1 MENSSSTFHT
11 TKQAEVRLFA
21 IRAARRGRRITD
33 RSNRPLATCGSL
45 CHQPATCWQRG
56 HEETA
61 HISLEMTDSHAA
73 NRIITEVSPPK
84 AG

>member
-33 RSNRPLATCGSL
+33 RSNRPLVTCGSL
-45 CHQPATCWQRG
+45 CHQPVTCWQQGR
-56 HEETA
+56 EETA
-61 HISLEMTDSHAA
+61 HISLEMADSHAA